1 LREQGE
7 PIRAKA
13 LSDQVTRILPM
24 VVGGSIYNLLNRL
37 LLEGYLRKRL
47 SRWTLVKREAASIL
61 SGKFLW
67 GPPEIFAK
75 VDLAALRREA
85 ILHILSNERSLQ
97 IMQIVEK
104 LKAWDW
110 VKDAVPI
117 SKDLLKLD
125 MRVLDVDGK
134 VRRVGNSRNWEVVE
148 K

>member
-1 LREQGE
+1 
-7 PIRAKA
+7 
-13 LSDQVTRILPM
+13 
-24 VVGGSIYNLLNRL
+24 
-37 LLEGYLRKRL
+37 
-47 SRWTLVKREAASIL
+47 
-61 SGKFLW
+61 
-67 GPPEIFAK
+67 
-75 VDLAALRREA
+75 
-85 ILHILSNERSLQ
+85 
-97 IMQIVEK
+97 MQIVEK